1 MPQLAEPAGGEGPCR
16 ASWYPACCFAIPVWA
31 PSGAVEPS
39 QECIDLN
46 RRGPNVRTPTLRRRR
61 RTLTAAAAASAA
73 LAMLALWPAVGVPPN
88 EPTATDAP
96 QNVNWRFYGN
106 DLANTRYQD
115 IDQIN
120 PSSVADLEPAW
131 VFRTGVLDPAA
142 KFENS
147 PIVVDGT
154 MYVSTGHDDVFA
166 LDAATG
172 EQKWAYHPAA
182 DMPPL
187 DQLSICCG
195 RDSRGVAYGDGL
207 IFVARLDA
215 KLVALDAQ
223 TGEEVWKAT
232 VADWRDG
239 HAMTLAP
246 QYADGTVIVGLSGG
260 EFRTRGAAVAY
271 DARTGRREWTFRTTL
286 PGSTW
291 EADSWRTGGAPVWTT
306 PAVDPDHGLVYLTTG
321 NASPDLNGED
331 REGKNLYTASLLG
344 LDLQTGHVRWA
355 FQEVHHDIWDYDGP
369 QVPVL
374 FDLTRDGR
382 TYPAV
387 SHCNKNGEHY
397 ILNRV
402 TGQPLFPV
410 EEVPVP
416 TEPAWQHPWP
426 TQPVSSVE
434 RLTPITVGPVPDGIT
449 TAPRYT
455 PPQEQP
461 LAMAPG
467 VSGGCQWPP
476 AAYSPRTGY
485 VYYAANY
492 APQIFHSFPGNDSD
506 FGSDI
511 DPIPGVENY
520 TVVGATD
527 TSTGKVVWSTRAAR
541 GDIGMAVAGD
551 LLFYPEST
559 REFHAVDARTGEPL
573 WTFDASTVPGAGVPS
588 APAAVYAVDGREY
601 VVEAF
606 GSRGAGAGD
615 AVIAFALPR

>member
-1 MPQLAEPAGGEGPCR
+1 
-16 ASWYPACCFAIPVWA
+16 
-31 PSGAVEPS
+31 
-39 QECIDLN
+39 
-46 RRGPNVRTPTLRRRR
+46 VRTTTLRRPR
-61 RTLTAAAAASAA
+61 RTLTAAATASAA
-73 LAMLALWPAVGVPPN
+73 LAMLALWPSSGTPA
-88 EPTATDAP
+88 ASSSDDLD
-96 QNVNWRFYGN
+96 WRHYGN
-106 DLANTRYQD
+106 NLANTRYQN

-120 PSSVADLEPAW
+120 PSNVADLEPAW
-131 VFRTGVLDPAA
+131 VFNTGVLDPGT
-142 KFENS
+142 KFEAT
-147 PIVVDGT
+147 PIIVDGT

-182 DMPPL
+182 EMPPFEE
-187 DQLSICCG
+187 LSICCG

-215 KLVALDAQ
+215 KLVALDAD

-239 HAMTLAP
+239 HSMTLAP
-246 QYADGTVIVGLSGG
+246 QYAAGKVIVGLSGG
-260 EFRTRGAAVAY
+260 EFQTRGAAAAY
-271 DARTGRREWTFRTTL
+271 DADTGHRDWIFRTTQ
-286 PGSTW
+286 PGSSW
-291 EADSWRTGGAPVWTT
+291 EDNSWRTGGAPVWTT
-306 PAVDPDHGLVYLTTG
+306 PSVDPDHGLVYVTTG
-321 NASPDLNGED
+321 NASPDLNGEN
-331 REGKNLYTASLLG
+331 REGKNLHTASLLG
-344 LDLQTGHVRWA
+344 LELQTGHVRWA
-355 FQEVHHDIWDYDGP
+355 FQEIHHDIWDYDGP
-369 QVPVL
+369 QSPVL
-374 FDLTRDGR
+374 FDLTRNG
-382 TYPAV
+382 TTQPAV
-387 SHCNKNGEHY
+387 SHCSKNGEHY

-402 TGQPLFPV
+402 TGEPIFPV

-426 TQPVSSVE
+426 TQPVSAVE
-434 RLTPITVGPVPDGIT
+434 PLTPKTIGPVPDGVI

-461 LAMAPG
+461 LAMHPG

-511 DPIPGVENY
+511 DPIPGVQNY

-527 TSTGKVVWSTRAAR
+527 TQTGEVVWSTQTAR
-541 GDIGMAVAGD
+541 GDNGMTVAGD
-551 LLFYPEST
+551 LLFFSEST
-559 REFHAVDARTGEPL
+559 REFHAVDARNGNPL
-573 WTFDASTVPGAGVPS
+573 WTFDASTVPGAGVPT
-588 APAAVYAVDGREY
+588 AAAAVYSVDGREY

-606 GSRGAGAGD
+606 GSRGGGVGD
-615 AVIAFALPR
+615 AVIAFALPS